1 MRLLRVA
8 AAGLALAVPLACNRS
23 QDASGEPPPEG
34 LPWLGHVFDV
44 QLRVAGET
52 CEGRGAPWALRQTT
66 ATLDQS
72 GRTVTL
78 TFADETDTAVR
89 PVVLHGC
96 VVGAADTGIELRLTG
111 TTRSAVTQGQTS
123 CTVRMAFPA
132 ALGEEIDHAEA
143 AADLS
148 GEATTNL
155 GSSEDAWI
163 AAGCPNADEDAD
175 KAFAHV
181 VWRVC
186 EDGALRGDFDAQLAF
201 TGYACHA
208 GTPCTL
214 RLGAEAAVAEPHP
227 DAPVGALLGG
237 VCD

>member
-1 MRLLRVA
+1 MRSLQVA
-8 AAGLALAVPLACNRS
+8 AVLALAVPLACNRS
-23 QDASGEPPPEG
+23 QNAAGEPPPDG
-34 LPWLGHVFDV
+34 LPWLGHAFDV
-44 QLRVAGET
+44 RLRVASEA
-52 CEGRGAPWALRQTT
+52 CEGRGAPWAVRQSE

-72 GRTVTL
+72 GRTVEL
-78 TFADETDTAVR
+78 TFADGTDAAVR
-89 PVVLHGC
+89 SVVLRGC
-96 VVGAADTGIELRLTG
+96 VVGAADTGFELRLTG

-123 CTVRMAFPA
+123 CTVRMTFPS

-143 AADLS
+143 AADLT

-163 AAGCPNADEDAD
+163 AAGCPDADEDAE

-186 EDGALRGDFDAQLAF
+186 EDGALRGDFDAQLSW

-214 RLGAEAAVAEPHP
+214 GFEAEAAVVEPHP
-227 DAPVGALLGG
+227 DAPEGALLGG